1 MIINYRILILLFIGI
16 IKPSFGAKKSLK
28 MQNMLQQADEE
39 NPHASKEAYQKQKLE
54 KHFMEVS
61 SPEGRVLL
69 KKGKIVLKCD
79 WVHTSK
85 PKN

>member
-1 MIINYRILILLFIGI
+1 MIINRILILLFIGI
-16 IKPSFGAKKSLK
+16 KSSFGAKKSLK

-69 KKGKIVLKCD
+69 KKRENSAKV
-79 WVHTSK
+79 
-85 PKN
+85 